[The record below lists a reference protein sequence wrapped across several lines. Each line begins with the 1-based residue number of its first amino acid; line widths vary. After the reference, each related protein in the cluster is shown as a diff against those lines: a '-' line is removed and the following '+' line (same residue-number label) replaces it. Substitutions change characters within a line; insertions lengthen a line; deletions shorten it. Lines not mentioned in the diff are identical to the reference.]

1 MGKEML
7 IRGFEVGRG
16 LTQDDFEEQDWNDLD
31 ELLAE
36 FGIEY

>member
-1 MGKEML
+1 MDKEML
-7 IRGFEVGRG
+7 IRGFEAGRG
-16 LTQDDFEEQDWNDLD
+16 LTQDSFEEQDWNDLE